1 MTNNGLRNNIQ
12 QIKIEHDDPA
22 ERKKLSETDRW
33 RKITDLYCV

>member
-1 MTNNGLRNNIQ
+1 MTNTGLRNNIQ

-22 ERKKLSETDRW
+22 ERKKLAASDRL